1 MTSRVRLLFLAC
13 VGIAIVILLVYAQTV
28 VAQGDETNAD
38 FAQQE
43 APESEKDQHLL
54 RLVVILLPAMFVLW
68 FILCIIL
75 AYIYICVCSSY
86 YTK

>member
-1 MTSRVRLLFLAC
+1 M
-13 VGIAIVILLVYAQTV
+13 ILLVRAQTV
-28 VAQGDETNAD
+28 VAQGDEANAA

-43 APESEKDQHLL
+43 APEFEKDQHLL

-75 AYIYICVCSSY
+75 AYIYICVYPNY